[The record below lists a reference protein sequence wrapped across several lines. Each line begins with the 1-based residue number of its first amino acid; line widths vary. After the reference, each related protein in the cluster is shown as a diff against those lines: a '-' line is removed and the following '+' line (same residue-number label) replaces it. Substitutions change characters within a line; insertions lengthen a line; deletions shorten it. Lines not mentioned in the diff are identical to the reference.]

1 MKHSLIDAYK
11 YVGRLDDVV
20 VLENGEKVNPIDVEN
35 EVSRSSLVEFCVVF
49 GANQPSL
56 GIAVIPSQSAKSLT
70 KDQILAELWPVIQQS
85 QERLPAYAKFSPA
98 MVLIL
103 NAGTPCPKTDKGT
116 VIRGRF
122 VQQYQ
127 DQIQQLYADGSN
139 DQHKVALA
147 GQELRDYLRSE
158 ARRVL
163 KLDGGFDLSDTQDF
177 MAIGMDSLQ
186 ATQFRQAIAG
196 YLDLRGHSL
205 GLNVV
210 FDFPTIGALA
220 NEIERMGSGGPELDM
235 LAMDQ
240 EAADS
245 MLNRYFAFD
254 THKAKPALSRDGYI
268 VKSLMS
274 FEFGQN

>member
-1 MKHSLIDAYK
+1 MLRFEDQGSGLYELVCPKEWPAIVVSNHPDGSWHTKDLFMKHHQIDAYK

-35 EVSRSSLVEFCVVF
+35 DVSRSPLVEFCVAF

-56 GIAVIPSQSAKSLT
+56 GIAVIPSQSARNLT
-70 KDQILAELWPVIQQS
+70 KDQLLAELWPVIQQS

-116 VIRGRF
+116 IIRGRF

-127 DQIQQLYADGSN
+127 DQINQLNADGSDN
-139 DQHKVALA
+139 QHKVTLS
-147 GQELRDYLRSE
+147 GHELRDYLRSE

-163 KLDGGFDLSDTQDF
+163 KFDDGFDLSDTQDF

-186 ATQFRQAIAG
+186 ASQFRQTIAG
-196 YLDLRGHSL
+196 HLDLGGHTL
-205 GLNVV
+205 GLNAILDRKSVV
-210 FDFPTIGALA
+210 
-220 NEIERMGSGGPELDM
+220 
-235 LAMDQ
+235 
-240 EAADS
+240 
-245 MLNRYFAFD
+245 
-254 THKAKPALSRDGYI
+254 
-268 VKSLMS
+268 
-274 FEFGQN
+274 